1 MQTELDYSSAAAIML
16 VAFWTGSDFCTISD
30 CRNSFNNYLKTHE
43 HAKISLIQQIQSSS
57 EEALKTSYIYRYM
70 FPFYVVQYAN
80 TEFMS

>member
-1 MQTELDYSSAAAIML
+1 MISALFLIAGIHS
-16 VAFWTGSDFCTISD
+16 TTT
-30 CRNSFNNYLKTHE
+30 LKTHE

-57 EEALKTSYIYRYM
+57 EEALETSYIYRYM